1 VADTLHLAV
10 PERLAGERVDKVLAE
25 LLDLSRAQARALL
38 DAGVRLDGLPA
49 RPSDRVHG
57 GALVETPKP
66 EVAHDLAAEP
76 VDFGVIYE
84 DPALIV
90 VDKPAG
96 LVVHPGSGHEQF
108 TLAAGLLHRYP
119 ELEGVGAAG
128 RWGLVHRLDRDTSGV
143 LVVART
149 TASFERLN
157 SDMARRRIRR
167 IYTTLVHGRFTTPT
181 GTIDAPIGRD
191 PDRPTRRA
199 VVVGGK
205 AAVTHY
211 EVVEEFAAADV
222 SLLEVALA
230 TGRTHQIRVHMTA
243 IDHPIVGDRVYSIST
258 KAVESPRIF
267 LHSHHLGLHHPGTGE
282 ELTFTSP
289 MPSDLVGV
297 LDSVRFPEDG

>member
-1 VADTLHLAV
+1 MADTLHLAV
-10 PERLAGERVDKVLAE
+10 PERLAGQRVDKVLAD
-25 LLDLSRAQARALL
+25 LLDLSRAQARALF
-38 DAGVRLDGLPA
+38 DAGVRLDGSPA
-49 RPSDRVHG
+49 RPSDRVHV
-57 GALVETPKP
+57 GAVVETPTP
-66 EVAHDLAAEP
+66 EVVNDLAAEP

-84 DPALIV
+84 DPDLIV

-96 LVVHPGSGHEQF
+96 LVVHPGSGHERP

-143 LVVART
+143 LVVGRT
-149 TASFERLN
+149 AESFERLN

-167 IYTTLVHGRFTTPT
+167 TYTALVHGRFATPT
-181 GTIDAPIGRD
+181 GTVDAPIGRD

-199 VVVGGK
+199 VVAGGK
-205 AAVTHY
+205 PAVTKY

-222 SLLEVALA
+222 SLLEVTLA
-230 TGRTHQIRVHMTA
+230 TGRTHQIRVHMAA
-243 IDHPIVGDRVYSIST
+243 IDHPIVGDRTYSSVN

-267 LHSHHLGLHHPGTGE
+267 LHAHQVGLRHPASGK

-297 LDSVRFPEDG
+297 LDLVRFSEDG